1 MTLRPARIL
10 AIAGGLVALAA
21 SVLLLL
27 VAVDA
32 RAWSDAIRDDDAVF
46 RVAPK
51 EADWDAAERAPFGI
65 SRRVLALDDD
75 LALRRAIE
83 RFQLARLQSTFF
95 NPSASLQASKARAQ
109 IALAGIER
117 DAPRARDRSI
127 AANLLGVL
135 AFQEARGDPIHAAQ
149 AIQRAAQAFHR
160 AILADGSNEDAK
172 ANLELIVRLQQ
183 ANNALRRQQNGIL
196 GNARGQGTGA
206 GRGGSGY

>member
-10 AIAGGLVALAA
+10 AIVGGLVALAG

-46 RVAPK
+46 RVTPK
-51 EADWDAAERAPFGI
+51 AAAWDPEERAPFGI

-109 IALAGIER
+109 IALAAVER
-117 DAPRARDRSI
+117 DDPRARDKSI

-135 AFQEARGDPIHAAQ
+135 AFQEARGDPNGAAA
-149 AIQRAAQAFHR
+149 AIRRAAQAFRR

-183 ANNALRRQQNGIL
+183 ANNALRRQQNGIF